1 MCQFVNMVNALEVVA
16 GEGGGGDEELMVKV
30 YTLDEVIHWG

>member
-16 GEGGGGDEELMVKV
+16 GGGDEELTGKV